1 MLVSRNTRKLAGRS
15 RCMKRY
21 GNLWSRIC
29 DRQNIEE
36 AANNALKGK
45 SITRERQYFIDNRE
59 VLLDELQ
66 EMLINETYRFSFLKY
81 FKVFEPKERNI
92 HHSPFYPDKILHH
105 AIMNVCKPLFLE
117 KMTAD
122 TYGSIKGRG
131 ITMAANK
138 LKKALTENPDWY
150 YLQIDC
156 KKFYPSIDHD
166 VCKDAVRRVIKC
178 KQTLKMFDAII
189 DVHEE
194 GLAIGVY
201 PSQYLANLVLSR
213 VDHWAKEVARVKHYF
228 RYMDDILI
236 LVEDKQSAHNL
247 LALLKDEIAKL
258 KLQVKDNS
266 RIAPVVCGIDFIGYK
281 FYPTHTKL
289 RKSIK
294 MRMQSTVRRLRKKGV
309 SDEEFKRKTASHFGW
324 CKHANCRHL
333 LRKTLDDKLY
343 LYENNMEFK
352 RLSELK
358 ESDNWFGLSKEKR
371 VSIKDLFYVD
381 IIFFEYLF
389 VNIKG
394 EDKVVVKFAYPNA
407 PEDYHSFI
415 TRSSVIMDRLPKD
428 KEKMPF
434 IAQVKPIKNYTAY
447 E

>member
-1 MLVSRNTRKLAGRS
+1 
-15 RCMKRY
+15 MKRY

-29 DRQNIEE
+29 DRENIEE

-45 SITRERQYFIDNRE
+45 ELTKERQFFIDNRE
-59 VLLDELQ
+59 RLLDELQ
-66 EMLINETYRFSFLKY
+66 QSLIDENYKFSFLKY
-81 FKVFEPKERNI
+81 FKVYEPKERNI
-92 HHSPFYPDKILHH
+92 HHSPFYPDKVLHH
-105 AIMNVCKPLFLE
+105 AVMNICKPLFIE

-131 ITMAANK
+131 ITMASKK
-138 LKKALTENPDWY
+138 LKQALSVHSDWY

-156 KKFYPSIDHD
+156 QKFYQSIDHD
-166 VCKDAVRRVIKC
+166 VCKEAVRRVIKC
-178 KQTLKMFDAII
+178 KPTLRMLDAII

-213 VDHWAKEVARVKHYF
+213 IDHWAKEVAHIKHYF
-228 RYMDDILI
+228 RYMDDVVI
-236 LVEDKQSAHNL
+236 LVEDKYVAHDVL
-247 LALLKDEIAKL
+247 VKIKQEFEKL
-258 KLQVKDNS
+258 KLTIKQNY
-266 RIAPVVCGIDFIGYK
+266 RIAPVICGIDFIGYK
-281 FYPTHTKL
+281 FYSTHTKL

-294 MRMQSTVRRLRKKGV
+294 ERMQSNIRRLRKKGA

-333 LRKTLDDKLY
+333 LQVVLDDKLY
-343 LYENNMEFK
+343 LYEHNMEFK

-358 ESDNWFGLSKEKR
+358 ESENWFGLPKEKR
-371 VSIKDLFYVD
+371 VSIKTLFDKD
-381 IIFFEYLF
+381 IVFFDYMT

-394 EDKVVVKFAYPNA
+394 EEKVVVKFAYPDT
-407 PEDYHSFI
+407 PEDYMSFI
-415 TRSSVIMDRLPKD
+415 TRSEVMKDRLAKD
-428 KEKMPF
+428 KDKMPF
-434 IAQVKPIKNYTAY
+434 IAQIKQIKNYTAY